1 MSMGQYILAFD
12 LGTGGNKA
20 SIYDV
25 NGNCLGS
32 SFKSYKTFYP
42 RPGWHEQQPEDWWK
56 AVVCSTGEL
65 LKKSAIKKEN
75 IRCLAI
81 SGHSMAVVPIDKKG
95 RLLRSCIPIWS
106 DTRARKQA
114 EKFFNRINYLEWYQI
129 TGNGFS
135 KECYAV
141 FKIMWYQDNEPNL
154 FKNIFKVIG
163 TKDYINYKLTGRI
176 LTDNSYAS
184 GSGVY
189 DLKNRKYKREFI
201 EASGLP
207 AKIFPEIVFSHTM
220 IGTILPEV
228 ASGLGL
234 SQDLTVMAGG
244 VDNSCMALGAGNI
257 TEGKVYLSLGSS
269 AWIAI
274 SSKRPVIDI
283 KIKPFV
289 FDHVIPG
296 LYTSATS
303 IFSAGSSLQWLKE
316 IVCSNYIKEAKRSG
330 KNVYELLIEEAMKSP
345 IGSNGVLFNP
355 SLAGAPAAYAAENVK
370 GAFLGLELMHSQSD
384 IIRAVIEGITMDLCI
399 MYKKLEKLCPL
410 EKEITIVGGGSKNP
424 SWRQVFADIF
434 NIPFIKINIDQDAAS
449 LGATTIAAVGMG
461 LWKDY
466 NKVKEIIRKE
476 ETIKPIAENVEK
488 YKIYFSVY
496 CRILKYLSEIGNI
509 IESSKIKNGY

>member
-1 MSMGQYILAFD
+1 MDQYILAFD

-20 SIYDV
+20 SIYDT
-25 NGNCLGS
+25 NGNCLS
-32 SFKSYKTFYP
+32 NSFKNYKTFYP
-42 RPGWHEQQPEDWWK
+42 RPGWHEQRPEDWWK
-56 AVVCSTGEL
+56 AVVCSTREL

-75 IRCLAI
+75 IKCLAI

-95 RLLRSCIPIWS
+95 RLLRSYIPIWS
-106 DTRARKQA
+106 DTRAKKQV
-114 EKFFNRINYLEWYQI
+114 EKFFNRINYLEWYKI

-141 FKIMWYQDNEPNL
+141 FKIMWYQNNEPDL
-154 FKNIFKVIG
+154 FKDIFKVIG
-163 TKDYINYKLTGRI
+163 TKDYINYKLTGQI

-207 AKIFPEIVFSHTM
+207 TKIFPEIVSSHTI

-228 ASGLGL
+228 AYELEL

-244 VDNSCMALGAGNI
+244 VDNSCMALGSGNI

-269 AWIAI
+269 AWIAV
-274 SSKRPVIDI
+274 SSKEPVIDI

-303 IFSAGSSLQWLKE
+303 IFSAGSSFKWLKE
-316 IVCSNYIKEAKRSG
+316 TFCSDYTKEAKRSG
-330 KNVYELLIEEAMKSP
+330 KDVYDLLIERAMESP

-355 SLAGAPAAYAAENVK
+355 SLAGAPAAYVAKNVK

-399 MYKKLEKLCPL
+399 MYKKLKELCSL
-410 EKEITIVGGGSKNP
+410 KKEIVIVGGGSKNS
-424 SWRQVFADIF
+424 SWRQIFADIF
-434 NIPFIKINIDQDAAS
+434 NVPFIKINIDQDAAS
-449 LGATTIAAVGMG
+449 FGAAAIAAVGSG
-461 LWKDY
+461 IWKDY
-466 NKVKEIIRKE
+466 NKVEEIIRKE
-476 ETIKPIAENVEK
+476 EIINPIAENTEK
-488 YKIYFSVY
+488 YKIYFSLY
-496 CRILKYLSEIGNI
+496 CRSLKYLSEIGNI
-509 IESSKIKNGY
+509 IENSKIKNV